1 MSRSLQV
8 EQIYY
13 CVVANS
19 RHKPY
24 IHVNKTKKVLNNAI
38 LQNIVYINII
48 PSVAF
53 WVHGELYSLVHQLGI
68 LFIKVLWC
76 LTPLSTIFQLY
87 RGSQFSCWRKPE
99 KTTDPSK
106 VTDKFYH

>member
-13 CVVANS
+13 CVVANP

-53 WVHGELYSLVHQLGI
+53 WVHGELYSIQHLV
-68 LFIKVLWC
+68 IKFVSHFRRVGGFLRFPPARK
-76 LTPLSTIFQLY
+76 LTATI
-87 RGSQFSCWRKPE
+87 
-99 KTTDPSK
+99 
-106 VTDKFYH
+106 